1 MENDLFNFCENVV
14 IEDKKE
20 VTIKIEIKEI
30 LEENDKLNIILQVDG
45 EDFKKIEIRRNYDK
59 Q

>member
-20 VTIKIEIKEI
+20 VTIKIEIKEM

-45 EDFKKIEIRRNYDK
+45 EDYKKIEIRRNYDK
-59 Q
+59 

>member
-20 VTIKIEIKEI
+20 VTIKIEIKEM

-45 EDFKKIEIRRNYDK
+45 EDYKKIEIRRNYDN
-59 Q
+59 

>member
-20 VTIKIEIKEI
+20 KTIKIEIKEI